1 MMQFLEKTR
10 RFLWLFVELAFL
22 TILSVI
28 LIHLILGDNSGVF
41 VTSVADNVKQF
52 TTDAPTPSLI
62 GIGVILAII
71 YLVMQRIR

>member
-10 RFLWLFVELAFL
+10 RFLWLFVELGFL
-22 TILSVI
+22 AILSVI
-28 LIHLILGDNSGVF
+28 LIYLILGDNSGVF
-41 VTSVADNVKQF
+41 VTSVAGNVTKF
-52 TTDAPTPSLI
+52 AGDVPTPSLI